1 MQNNQ
6 TRQNWRRENLFVRE
20 IAKFMN
26 AKSEYLLNLIFEK
39 LKKHK
44 SRKINL
50 EKDEFK
56 EFVFYLIN
64 NS

>member
-56 EFVFYLIN
+56 KFVFYLIN